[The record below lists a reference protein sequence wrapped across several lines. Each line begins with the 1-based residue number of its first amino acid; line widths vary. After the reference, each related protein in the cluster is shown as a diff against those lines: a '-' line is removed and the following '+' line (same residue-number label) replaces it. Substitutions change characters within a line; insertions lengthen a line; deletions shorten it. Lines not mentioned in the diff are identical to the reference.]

1 MVITEINADTAALS
15 AFSALSNSKMRIMQ
29 VMQMF
34 FLTAKTTF
42 IRWLPRAFL
51 ALLHGLIFF
60 FRCRYDTLP
69 PGIFDTLAL

>member
-1 MVITEINADTAALS
+1 HRLS
-15 AFSALSNSKMRIMQ
+15 SYSEGILPNIGFM
-29 VMQMF
+29 MF

-69 PGIFDTLAL
+69 LGIFDTLAL